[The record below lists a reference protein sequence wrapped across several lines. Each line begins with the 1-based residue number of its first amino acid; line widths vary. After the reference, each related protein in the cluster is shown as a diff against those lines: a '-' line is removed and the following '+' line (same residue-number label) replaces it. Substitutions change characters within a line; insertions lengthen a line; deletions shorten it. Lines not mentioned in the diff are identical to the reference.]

1 MLRLS
6 VLLLVISLFAA
17 VFGFGEIDGGVASVG
32 KLLFF
37 IFLALFVL
45 SLVLGA
51 SIFNPGLSGTG
62 ISLLLPPRNT
72 RKGVYPSNA
81 YLLAF
86 HRYKL
91 DQQRFTRK
99 VGYFSKWPH

>member
-1 MLRLS
+1 MLHEKTKQKFRYKAMLRLS

-51 SIFNPGLSGTG
+51 SIFK
-62 ISLLLPPRNT
+62 R
-72 RKGVYPSNA
+72 
-81 YLLAF
+81 
-86 HRYKL
+86 
-91 DQQRFTRK
+91 
-99 VGYFSKWPH
+99 

>member
-17 VFGFGEIDGGVASVG
+17 VFGFGETDGGVASVG

-51 SIFNPGLSGTG
+51 SIFK
-62 ISLLLPPRNT
+62 R
-72 RKGVYPSNA
+72 
-81 YLLAF
+81 
-86 HRYKL
+86 
-91 DQQRFTRK
+91 
-99 VGYFSKWPH
+99 

>member
-6 VLLLVISLFAA
+6 VLLLVASLFAA

-51 SIFNPGLSGTG
+51 SIFK
-62 ISLLLPPRNT
+62 R
-72 RKGVYPSNA
+72 
-81 YLLAF
+81 
-86 HRYKL
+86 
-91 DQQRFTRK
+91 
-99 VGYFSKWPH
+99 

>member
-1 MLRLS
+1 MLRKPKLNSRYYNMLRLS

-17 VFGFGEIDGGVASVG
+17 VFGFGEIDGGVASIG

-51 SIFNPGLSGTG
+51 SIFK
-62 ISLLLPPRNT
+62 R
-72 RKGVYPSNA
+72 
-81 YLLAF
+81 
-86 HRYKL
+86 
-91 DQQRFTRK
+91 
-99 VGYFSKWPH
+99 

>member
-1 MLRLS
+1 MLHEETKLKSRHKAMLRLS

-51 SIFNPGLSGTG
+51 SIFK
-62 ISLLLPPRNT
+62 R
-72 RKGVYPSNA
+72 
-81 YLLAF
+81 
-86 HRYKL
+86 
-91 DQQRFTRK
+91 
-99 VGYFSKWPH
+99 

>member
-17 VFGFGEIDGGVASVG
+17 VFGFGEIDGGVAYVG

-51 SIFNPGLSGTG
+51 SIFK
-62 ISLLLPPRNT
+62 R
-72 RKGVYPSNA
+72 
-81 YLLAF
+81 
-86 HRYKL
+86 
-91 DQQRFTRK
+91 
-99 VGYFSKWPH
+99 

>member
-1 MLRLS
+1 MLHEETKLKFRYKAMLRLS

-32 KLLFF
+32 KSLFF

-51 SIFNPGLSGTG
+51 SIFK
-62 ISLLLPPRNT
+62 R
-72 RKGVYPSNA
+72 
-81 YLLAF
+81 
-86 HRYKL
+86 
-91 DQQRFTRK
+91 
-99 VGYFSKWPH
+99 

>member
-1 MLRLS
+1 MLLKETKLKFRYKAMLRLS

-51 SIFNPGLSGTG
+51 SIFK
-62 ISLLLPPRNT
+62 R
-72 RKGVYPSNA
+72 
-81 YLLAF
+81 
-86 HRYKL
+86 
-91 DQQRFTRK
+91 
-99 VGYFSKWPH
+99 

>member
-1 MLRLS
+1 MLHEKPKLKFRYKAMLRIS

-51 SIFNPGLSGTG
+51 SIFK
-62 ISLLLPPRNT
+62 R
-72 RKGVYPSNA
+72 
-81 YLLAF
+81 
-86 HRYKL
+86 
-91 DQQRFTRK
+91 
-99 VGYFSKWPH
+99 